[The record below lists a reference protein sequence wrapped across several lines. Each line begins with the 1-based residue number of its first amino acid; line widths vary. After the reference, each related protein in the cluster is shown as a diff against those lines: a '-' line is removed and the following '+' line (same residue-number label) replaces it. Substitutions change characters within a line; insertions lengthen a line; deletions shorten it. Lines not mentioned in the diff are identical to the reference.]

1 MLAEVCETI
10 PMNPPVPSSTRIR
23 TRSIR
28 NVDLDRL
35 QRRRAFLLANRDRI
49 AREADARIELRVF
62 ARELGLINRELVARR

>member
-1 MLAEVCETI
+1 
-10 PMNPPVPSSTRIR
+10 MNPPVPSSTRIR

-28 NVDLDRL
+28 NVDTDRL